1 MSALALPVPELAWKP
16 PGGAPQIQQ
25 PVDLRL
31 PALVF
36 PDGAEASE
44 ADAQIVGAYVYR
56 LGVAGEELW
65 NETEKRWTEVP
76 AEPGAAPPLP
86 LTYKAGDPFP
96 WQGMLVAI
104 GQKDKDEKPRFQP
117 ASGDSPRY
125 RLRAFARFKRDG
137 VEFTGL
143 SGPSA
148 ELQFVDAQES
158 ERFKVL
164 MDPEDTQQVEELTV
178 LLKNAGLAA
187 AGYLKISTRGGQQVE
202 IANCDASGNPLASVL
217 LKADGSILL
226 QPAGGKKIVLGG
238 DLEAQRIRYQ
248 PSSGGGGPTDL

>member
-1 MSALALPVPELAWKP
+1 MNALGVPVPELAWKP

-31 PALVF
+31 PALQF
-36 PDGAEASE
+36 PDGAEATE

-76 AEPGAAPPLP
+76 AELGALPPLP
-86 LTYKAGDPFP
+86 LVYKAGDPFP

-104 GQKDKDEKPRFQP
+104 GQKDKDDNPRFQP
-117 ASGDSPRY
+117 AAAGAPRY
-125 RLRAFARFKRDG
+125 RLRAFAHFKRDG
-137 VEFTGL
+137 VEFSGL
-143 SGPSA
+143 SAPSP
-148 ELQFVDAQES
+148 ELQFVDAQQS

-164 MDPEDTQQVEELTV
+164 MDPEDTQQIEELKL
-178 LLKNAGLAA
+178 LLKNASLAQ

-217 LKADGSILL
+217 LKADGSIVL
-226 QPAGGKKIVLGG
+226 QPGPGRKIVLGG

-248 PSSGGGGPTDL
+248 PSGGGGATDL